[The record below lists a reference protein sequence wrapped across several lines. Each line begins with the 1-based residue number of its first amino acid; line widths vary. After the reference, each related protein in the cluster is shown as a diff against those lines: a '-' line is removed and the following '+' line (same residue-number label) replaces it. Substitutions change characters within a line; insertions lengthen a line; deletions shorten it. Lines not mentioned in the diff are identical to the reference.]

1 MAKGYRVEEIREKLI
16 SVLKDS
22 DSGISGIEI
31 SKKINVSRITMTKY
45 LKVFAADDYFVK
57 KYW

>member
-31 SKKINVSRITMTKY
+31 SKKISLTQSAKSLDMAYHLNYYQLQS
-45 LKVFAADDYFVK
+45 
-57 KYW
+57 

>member
-31 SKKINVSRITMTKY
+31 SKKLMLVE
-45 LKVFAADDYFVK
+45 
-57 KYW
+57 